1 MLKRADCLVR
11 VSVSRYGSVA
21 SPVRSGAEVDGRQ
34 RRVLTVASAR
44 AKTYAMYEAH
54 RTVLD
59 GFRTKLAGPR
69 AARAF
74 IDDLE
79 SRVRQLLANM
89 VDGRVLPKP
98 EADALRAAV
107 MDFVRSEALPKLS
120 ATNSNDAIAVLD
132 KLKAYGWT
140 AMEGERAPLERQRA
154 AKFPPPTAASWPELG
169 ALKSAN
175 QQHPNLCVVR
185 APVENTYFAEALR
198 ESGLQLPDE
207 LLALYAAH
215 DGFDLSC
222 LAHSP
227 HVPVFSL
234 LPGATIEENEASA
247 GYPRRVVC
255 FEGGD
260 ETELSVYCDRRKVWW
275 VVYEYEYQPIA
286 RKPLDLRELLGF
298 GLRRMHAPT
307 LEVLNG
313 ELSWERYFDAAAGNR
328 R

>member
-1 MLKRADCLVR
+1 M
-11 VSVSRYGSVA
+11 SEA
-21 SPVRSGAEVDGRQ
+21 S
-34 RRVLTVASAR
+34 
-44 AKTYAMYEAH
+44 

-74 IDDLE
+74 VEDLE

-107 MDFVRSEALPKLS
+107 MEFVRSEALPKLS
-120 ATNSNDAIAVLD
+120 AKNSNDAIVVLD

-140 AMEGERAPLERQRA
+140 ALEEERPRLEQQRA
-154 AKFPPPTAASWPELG
+154 SKYPPPTPANWLELG
-169 ALKSAN
+169 ELKSAGEE
-175 QQHPNLCVVR
+175 HPDFCTVR
-185 APVENTYFAEALR
+185 APAENVYFAEALR
-198 ESGLQLPDE
+198 EGGLPLPDE

-222 LAHSP
+222 ISHPP

-234 LPGATIEENEASA
+234 LPGASIDENEAA
-247 GYPRRVVC
+247 NGYPRRAVC

-260 ETELSVYCDRRKVWW
+260 ETELSVYCDRKKVWW

-286 RKPLDLRELLGF
+286 KKVLNLRELLSF
-298 GLRRMHAPT
+298 AFRRMRAPT
-307 LEVLNG
+307 FEVLNG
-313 ELSWERYFDAAAGNR
+313 ELSWERYFDAAAGER
-328 R
+328 G